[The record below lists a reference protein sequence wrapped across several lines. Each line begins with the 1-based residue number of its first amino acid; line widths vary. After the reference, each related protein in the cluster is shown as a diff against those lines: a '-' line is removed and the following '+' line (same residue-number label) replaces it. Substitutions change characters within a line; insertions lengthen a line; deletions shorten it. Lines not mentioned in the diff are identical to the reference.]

1 MSDLARFLVR
11 RGRYDEAEHWLQEVV
26 KLSTEA
32 LGRNS
37 CKTRSAMSELGDVLM
52 RNGKNKEAEDMHR
65 NVLVTGMA

>member
-1 MSDLARFLVR
+1 MSDLARFLAR

-32 LGRNS
+32 LSRNS
-37 CKTRSAMSELGDVLM
+37 CKMRSAMSELGDVLM
-52 RNGKNKEAEDMHR
+52 RNDKYKEAEDMHR